1 MKASTARLVS
11 LLAALVLT
19 VTMLSTV
26 TMSSAT
32 ADGPA
37 PDAPSEPSA
46 APVASNDDFTGRKRP
61 MRRGMSYKLNLVAND
76 VDPNGLPLSV
86 ASCDDRIGP
95 VGQPEFAEVDILSDG
110 MIVLKVT
117 DEYRNTYK
125 MSFNCVITNG
135 EQLSNPAKVTYKVA
149 APAPVKARTVKKPN
163 RFKIY
168 NPNPERVVVDI
179 DTPSGKHRRYGVRYS
194 LKGYQTKKIR
204 VYEERNMFNTYFK
217 GKEMYDYDV
226 IYVRIKRKKHR

>member
-1 MKASTARLVS
+1 MKAPTARLVS
-11 LLAALVLT
+11 FLAALVLT

-32 ADGPA
+32 ADDPA
-37 PDAPSEPSA
+37 PETPSEPSA
-46 APVASNDDFTGRKRP
+46 APIANNDDFTGRKRP

-86 ASCDDRIGP
+86 ASCDDHIGP
-95 VGQPEFAEVDILSDG
+95 TGQPTAADVEILPDGKIMLHISDVYG
-110 MIVLKVT
+110 G
-117 DEYRNTYK
+117 DYK
-125 MSFNCVITNG
+125 LSFNCVITNG

-168 NPNPERVVVDI
+168 NPNPERVVIRVG
-179 DTPSGKHRRYGVRYS
+179 TPSGKGKRSGVTYR

-204 VYEERNMFNTYFK
+204 VYEERNMFSTYFK
-217 GKEMYDYDV
+217 GKEMYEYRV
-226 IYVRIKRKKHR
+226 VYVRIKRKH

>member
-1 MKASTARLVS
+1 MKAPTARLVS
-11 LLAALVLT
+11 FLAALVLT

-86 ASCDDRIGP
+86 ASCDDHIGP
-95 VGQPEFAEVDILSDG
+95 TGQAPTATAEILTEGKIMLHVSD
-110 MIVLKVT
+110 V
-117 DEYRNTYK
+117 YK
-125 MSFNCVITNG
+125 GDYKGSFNCVVTNG
-135 EQLSNPAKVTYKVA
+135 EQLSNPAKVTYKMQ
-149 APAPVKARTVKKPN
+149 APSFVKASGVKKPN
-163 RFKIY
+163 RLKLF
-168 NPNPERVVVDI
+168 NPNPEFVKVHMS
-179 DTPSGKHRRYGVRYS
+179 TSSGKKRRSGVLYK
-194 LKGYQTKKIR
+194 LKGHQTKKIR
-204 VYEERNMFNTYFK
+204 VYEERNMFSTYFK
-217 GKEMYDYDV
+217 GKEMYEYRV
-226 IYVRIKRKKHR
+226 VYVRIKRKH